1 MDSKK
6 IKKIRDELLDTIKRI
21 ASAKRIANDAQ
32 EILNNELD
40 VLHRQVEEYAEE
52 EIHDHS

>member
-1 MDSKK
+1 
-6 IKKIRDELLDTIKRI
+6 LLDTIKRI